1 MPTSV
6 TNHPSSTP
14 LNSLAPRMAKVSTD
28 VNRQA
33 GVAEST
39 DGLDVVSLF
48 FETLAACGF
57 SEKEAAY
64 EMAMDP
70 AQLSRVK
77 SGQARLPMD
86 AVWRL
91 PDRFWL
97 AFRVRIDAA
106 KRLTSEDRRAIQ
118 RARLIE
124 VISLMLSEVA

>member
-1 MPTSV
+1 
-6 TNHPSSTP
+6 
-14 LNSLAPRMAKVSTD
+14 MAKASIG
-28 VNRQA
+28 VNVDA
-33 GVAEST
+33 VA
-39 DGLDVVSLF
+39 LF

-77 SGQARLPMD
+77 SGQARLPFD

-97 AFRVRIDAA
+97 AFRDRIDAA
-106 KRLTSEDRRAIQ
+106 KRLTTENRHAIR

-124 VISLMLSEVA
+124 VIGLILEEVA

>member
-1 MPTSV
+1 MPTNV
-6 TNHPSSTP
+6 VKTQPSTP
-14 LNSLAPRMAKVSTD
+14 LNSLELQMAKASSD
-28 VNRQA
+28 VNR
-33 GVAEST
+33 V
-39 DGLDVVSLF
+39 DVVALF

-77 SGQARLPMD
+77 SGQARLPFD
-86 AVWRL
+86 AMWRL

-97 AFRVRIDAA
+97 AFRDRIDAA
-106 KRLTSEDRRAIQ
+106 KRLTTENRRAIQ

-124 VISLMLSEVA
+124 VITLMLEEVAS